1 MSPLE
6 LTSIAIPAPSGNP
19 RSTVVL
25 LHGWGAND
33 RDLLSIAQA
42 LNLPDCQFIFP
53 NATFAHPGMPGARM
67 WYELGPQ
74 LEFDRDPEGIEA
86 SRTAIAALLERVAI
100 ETAIPLSQTV
110 LAGFSQGGAMTLD
123 VGMRLP
129 LAGVVSLSGYLHAAL
144 DAEAVTIK
152 PALVMHGSA
161 DPVVPFGAAIRVCNA
176 LKQVGIG
183 VEFHEFAIGHGICPE
198 EIAVFREFLV
208 KVLG

>member
-1 MSPLE
+1 ME
-6 LTSIAIPAPSGNP
+6 LTSIALPAASGNP

-33 RDLLSIAQA
+33 RDLLSIAQE

-67 WYELGPQ
+67 WYELGSQ
-74 LEFDRDPEGIEA
+74 LEFDRDPDGIAA
-86 SRTAIAALLERVAI
+86 SRTAIAELLDRVAI
-100 ETAIPLSQTV
+100 ETNIPLSRTV

-123 VGMRLP
+123 VGTRLP
-129 LAGVVSLSGYLHAAL
+129 LAGLVSMSGYLHADL
-144 DAEAVTIK
+144 DADAVTIK

-161 DPVVPFGAAIRVCNA
+161 DPVVPFGAAGRVCNA
-176 LKQVGIG
+176 LKQVGIE

-198 EIAVFREFLV
+198 EIAVLRTFLV
-208 KVLG
+208 TILG

>member
-1 MSPLE
+1 ME
-6 LTSIAIPAPSGNP
+6 LTSIAIPAT
-19 RSTVVL
+19 RQAKSTVVL

-33 RDLLSIAQA
+33 RDLLSIAQE

-86 SRTAIAALLERVAI
+86 SRTAIAALLDRVAI
-100 ETAIPLSQTV
+100 ETQIPLSRTV
-110 LAGFSQGGAMTLD
+110 LAGFSQGGAMALD
-123 VGMRLP
+123 VGTRLP
-129 LAGVVSLSGYLHAAL
+129 LAGLVSMSGYLHGELEAA
-144 DAEAVTIK
+144 ASVK
-152 PALVMHGSA
+152 PALVMHGSG
-161 DPVVPFGAAIRVCNA
+161 DPVVPFAAAGRVCDA
-176 LKQVGIG
+176 LERVGMG

-198 EIAVFREFLV
+198 EIAVLRAFLV

>member
-1 MSPLE
+1 ME
-6 LTSIAIPAPSGNP
+6 LTSIAIPATNGNA

-33 RDLLSIAQA
+33 RDLLSIAQE
-42 LNLPDCQFIFP
+42 LNLPDSQFIFP

-74 LEFDRDPEGIEA
+74 LEFDRDPEGIA
-86 SRTAIAALLERVAI
+86 TSRTAIAALIDRVAI
-100 ETAIPLSQTV
+100 ETNIPLSRTV

-123 VGMRLP
+123 VGTRLP
-129 LAGVVSLSGYLHAAL
+129 LAGLVSMSGYLHADL
-144 DAEAVTIK
+144 DAEAATVK

-161 DPVVPFGAAIRVCNA
+161 DPVVPFAAAGRVCEA
-176 LKQVGIG
+176 LKQVGMG

-198 EIAVFREFLV
+198 EIAVLRAFLV

>member
-1 MSPLE
+1 ME
-6 LTSIAIPAPSGNP
+6 LTSIAIPAASGNA

-33 RDLLSIAQA
+33 RDLLSIAQE

-67 WYELGPQ
+67 WYELGSQ
-74 LEFDRDPEGIEA
+74 LEFDRDPDGIAA
-86 SRTAIAALLERVAI
+86 SRTAIAELLDRVAI
-100 ETAIPLSQTV
+100 ETNIPLSRTV

-123 VGMRLP
+123 VGTRLP
-129 LAGVVSLSGYLHAAL
+129 LAGLVSMSGYLHADL
-144 DAEAVTIK
+144 DADAVTIK

-176 LKQVGIG
+176 LKQVGIE

-198 EIAVFREFLV
+198 EIAMLRAFLITI
-208 KVLG
+208 LG

>member
-1 MSPLE
+1 ME
-6 LTSIAIPAPSGNP
+6 LTSIAVPAPSGNA

-33 RDLLSIAQA
+33 RDLLSIAQE

-53 NATFAHPGMPGARM
+53 NATFAHSGMPGARM

-74 LEFDRDPEGIEA
+74 LEFDRDPEGIAA
-86 SRTAIAALLERVAI
+86 SRTAIVALLERVAI
-100 ETAIPLSQTV
+100 ETKIPLSRTV

-123 VGMRLP
+123 VGTCLP
-129 LAGVVSLSGYLHAAL
+129 VAGLVSMSGYLHAAL
-144 DAEAVTIK
+144 DPATATTK

-161 DPVVPFGAAIRVCNA
+161 DPVVTFAAAGRVCEA

-198 EIAVFREFLV
+198 EIAVLRAFLV

>member
-1 MSPLE
+1 ME
-6 LTSIAIPAPSGNP
+6 LTSIAIPAASGNA

-33 RDLLSIAQA
+33 RDLLSIAQE

-67 WYELGPQ
+67 WYELGSQ
-74 LEFDRDPEGIEA
+74 LEFDRDPDGIVA
-86 SRTAIAALLERVAI
+86 SRTAIAELLDRVAI
-100 ETAIPLSQTV
+100 ETNIPLSRTV

-123 VGMRLP
+123 VGTRLP
-129 LAGVVSLSGYLHAAL
+129 LAGLVSMSGYLHADL
-144 DAEAVTIK
+144 DADAVTIK

-176 LKQVGIG
+176 LKQVGIE

-198 EIAVFREFLV
+198 EIAMLRAFLITI
-208 KVLG
+208 LG

>member
-1 MSPLE
+1 ME
-6 LTSIAIPAPSGNP
+6 LTSIAVPAPSGNA

-33 RDLLSIAQA
+33 RDLLSIAQE

-74 LEFDRDPEGIEA
+74 LEFDRDPDGIAA
-86 SRTAIAALLERVAI
+86 SRTAIAALLDQVAI
-100 ETAIPLSQTV
+100 ETEIPLSRTV

-123 VGMRLP
+123 VGTCLP
-129 LAGVVSLSGYLHAAL
+129 VAGLVSMSGYLHAAL
-144 DAEAVTIK
+144 DPATATTK

-161 DPVVPFGAAIRVCNA
+161 DPVVPFAAAGRVCEA

-198 EIAVFREFLV
+198 EIVVLREFLV